1 LKFALSNVKKVL
13 LCALLLQML
22 IAFQTISANASPAT
36 VVKVEP
42 HSNTASVGE
51 NFTVNITVIDV
62 QNLFGLD
69 VTLYWNESLLQ
80 IVTADVR
87 LGVESHPDGVL
98 HEPLF
103 PMQNETTQEEGK
115 YQLAATSTG
124 QATSS
129 FSGSGNIARITFN
142 VRKAGSCDLNL
153 ETRLASKPPLGGV
166 STPIEHTTIDG
177 FFGQET
183 LEQSIWPYVIIV
195 AVVIVTVAIIIVV
208 YSKRAKKKL
217 K

>member
-1 LKFALSNVKKVL
+1 LKFTLSKVKKIL

-22 IAFQTISANASPAT
+22 ITFQTISTNASPAAE
-36 VVKVEP
+36 VKVEP
-42 HSNTASVGE
+42 QSNTASAGE
-51 NFTVNITVIDV
+51 NFTINITIIDV

-69 VTLYWNESLLQ
+69 ITLYWNASILQ
-80 IVTADVR
+80 IVTAEVR

-98 HEPLF
+98 HEPIF
-103 PMQNETTQEEGK
+103 PMQNETNQEEGK

-153 ETRLASKPPLGGV
+153 ETKLASKPPLGGV

-183 LEQSIWPYVIIV
+183 QEQTIWPYVIIV
-195 AVVIVTVAIIIVV
+195 AVVIVTIAIVIVV